1 MAYHGMSNDY
11 SSPFR
16 ESDQQ
21 SLVLKSLTQVAPEMH
36 HIDELWLWLAQAVV
50 SHFEI
55 QIAQIW
61 ATQAN
66 QIGQLFPELRSMA
79 CRDTAL
85 PQNIVVNT
93 YVRDVAQSLLHTRH
107 SSPAQRVDSV
117 FPRYLAIVLKRHG
130 LNYCANYFL
139 GSPLLLPPANDS
151 RAIGRVPT
159 PLGIILIVFIQH
171 YPAHNVLPSIDLIFR
186 QSLIIATQQA
196 LLFPVGTDKG
206 PFPGKA
212 STTFPLPELIPR
224 RNEDPL
230 SNPIATGMAI
240 SDKRMR
246 RLYAEIDDQT
256 SVGELSRRTQFDL
269 KEIARMLQVLVTQRQ
284 VLMYEPSGRRV
295 DPAQLL
301 YSDDL

>member
-1 MAYHGMSNDY
+1 MNCGCG
-11 SSPFR
+11 
-16 ESDQQ
+16 
-21 SLVLKSLTQVAPEMH
+21 L
-36 HIDELWLWLAQAVV
+36 
-50 SHFEI
+50 

-93 YVRDVAQSLLHTRH
+93 YVRDVVQRLLHTRH
-107 SSPAQRVDSV
+107 SSPAQSVDSV
-117 FPRYLAIVLKRHG
+117 FPRYLAILLKRHG

-139 GSPLLLPPANDS
+139 SSPLLLPPANNPH
-151 RAIGRVPT
+151 ATGRVPT

-171 YPAHNVLPSIDLIFR
+171 YPAHDILPSIDLIF
-186 QSLIIATQQA
+186 QKALIIATQQA
-196 LLFPVGTDKG
+196 LLFPVGTDIG
-206 PFPGKA
+206 PFRDKA
-212 STTFPLPELIPR
+212 PMTFPLPELIPH

-230 SNPIATGMAI
+230 SNPITTGTAI

-256 SVGELSRRTQFDL
+256 NVGELSRRTQFDL
-269 KEIARMLQVLVTQRQ
+269 KEVARMLQILVTQRQ
-284 VLMYEPSGRRV
+284 VLMYEPSGRLV
-295 DPAQLL
+295 DLARLS